1 MSAIFWII
9 SGIILITL
17 YFLYAGVIMKKNK
30 VKEASAG
37 IDVQLKKR
45 YDLIPN
51 LLNMA
56 AKFMAHE
63 SKLMEEITKLRT
75 AAMAN
80 SFKDNPQEKIK
91 NEKLL
96 ESKLKEFNLSV
107 ENYPDLKSNQTM
119 MTAMQSMNEVEE
131 HIAAARRFYNAAVN
145 DLTNACE
152 IFPTC
157 RILKRKKRP
166 KLRLTAATTLNN
178 ARFKS
183 KIRRLLQSPFTG

>member
-1 MSAIFWII
+1 MFPTDKHLSYSPKNHTVALKSLRHLPII
-9 SGIILITL
+9 HLHKAHYCSIPHKFHSEQCET
-17 YFLYAGVIMKKNK
+17 
-30 VKEASAG
+30 
-37 IDVQLKKR
+37 
-45 YDLIPN
+45 LIPN

-152 IFPTC
+152 IFPSSLIASMLGI
-157 RILKRKKRP
+157 RADMP
-166 KLRLTAATTLNN
+166 YFEAEEAAKAPVNSGDY
-178 ARFKS
+178 FK
-183 KIRRLLQSPFTG
+183 

>member
-96 ESKLKEFNLSV
+96 ESELKEFNLSV

-152 IFPTC
+152 IFPSSLIASMLGI
-157 RILKRKKRP
+157 RADMP
-166 KLRLTAATTLNN
+166 YFEAEEAAKAPVNSGDY
-178 ARFKS
+178 FK
-183 KIRRLLQSPFTG
+183 

>member
-45 YDLIPN
+45 YDLLPN

-152 IFPTC
+152 IFPSSLIASMLGI
-157 RILKRKKRP
+157 RADMP
-166 KLRLTAATTLNN
+166 YFEAEEAAKAPVNSGDY
-178 ARFKS
+178 FK
-183 KIRRLLQSPFTG
+183 